1 MDFRKAIRSV
11 ALALLMPLILHA
23 EDPAWVD
30 ALCTVTAGNA
40 RGTGVLVSVD
50 DGVGTLLTNHH
61 VVGRATKVVAK
72 WENGFKSNGT
82 VIWKDS
88 KADQAVIQLAIPDGT
103 ATLPVATL
111 DHRPRASHPVQVAG
125 FGGTTGKLTLWNTTV
140 NGYRASDSGRH
151 EIEVDGNAISGDS
164 GGAIVF
170 DNKLVAVLWGGPIK
184 GRVMYAIRGC
194 IAEFATAACRGRT

>member
-40 RGTGVLVSVD
+40 RGTGVLVSVN

-61 VVGRATKVVAK
+61 VVGRATRVVAA
-72 WENGFKSNGT
+72 WENGFKSSGT
-82 VIWKDS
+82 VIWRDS
-88 KADQAVIQLAIPDGT
+88 KADQAVIQLPIPDGT
-103 ATLPVATL
+103 STLPVASL
-111 DHRPRASHPVQVAG
+111 ENRPHASHPVQVAG

-140 NGYRASDSGRH
+140 NGYRASNSGRH

-170 DNKLVAVLWGGPIK
+170 DNRLVAVLWGGPVK
-184 GRVMYAIRGC
+184 GRRMYAIRGT

>member
-1 MDFRKAIRSV
+1 MDFVKAFRSV
-11 ALALLMPLILHA
+11 VLTLLLPVLLHA

-30 ALCTVTAGNA
+30 ALCTVTAGHS

-50 DGVGTLLTNHH
+50 DGVGTLLTNYH

-72 WENGFKSNGT
+72 WENGYKSNGT

-103 ATLPVATL
+103 STLPVATL
-111 DHRPRASHPVQVAG
+111 DHRPHASHPVQVAG
-125 FGGTTGKLTLWNTTV
+125 FGGTSGQLTVWNTKV

-170 DNKLVAVLWGGPIK
+170 DNKLVAVLWGGPVK

-194 IAEFATAACRGRT
+194 IAEFATTACRGRT

>member
-1 MDFRKAIRSV
+1 MDFVKTFRSV
-11 ALALLMPLILHA
+11 VLALILPVLLHA

-30 ALCTVTAGNA
+30 SICTVTTGNS
-40 RGTGVLVSVD
+40 RGTGVLVEVV
-50 DGVGTLLTNHH
+50 DGVGTLLTNYH

-72 WENGFKSNGT
+72 WENGYKSNGT
-82 VIWKDS
+82 VIWRDS

-103 ATLPVATL
+103 STLPVATL

-125 FGGTTGKLTLWNTTV
+125 FGGTSGQLTVWNTTV
-140 NGYRASDSGRH
+140 NGYREGESGRH

-170 DNKLVAVLWGGPIK
+170 NEKLVAVLWGGPVK
-184 GRVMYAIRGC
+184 GRMMSAIRGT

>member
-1 MDFRKAIRSV
+1 MDFVKAFRSV
-11 ALALLMPLILHA
+11 VLALLLPVLLHA

-30 ALCTVTAGNA
+30 AICTVTAGNS

-72 WENGFKSNGT
+72 WGNGFKSNGT

-125 FGGTTGKLTLWNTTV
+125 FGGTSGQLTVWNTKV

-170 DNKLVAVLWGGPIK
+170 NDKLVAVLWGGPVK
-184 GRVMYAIRGC
+184 GSVMYAIRGC

>member
-1 MDFRKAIRSV
+1 MDFQTAIRSV
-11 ALALLMPLILHA
+11 ALTLLMPLILHA

-30 ALCTVTAGNA
+30 ALCTVTAGNS
-40 RGTGVLVSVD
+40 RGTGVLVAVD

-88 KADQAVIQLAIPDGT
+88 KADQAVIQLPIPNGT

-125 FGGTTGKLTLWNTTV
+125 FGGTSGQLTVWNTKV

-170 DNKLVAVLWGGPIK
+170 DDKLVAVLWGGPVK
-184 GRVMYAIRGC
+184 GRVMYAIRGT